1 MLDKEA
7 YTSAIAQLSQLI
19 TFGPISQ
26 LGDYEEGVGVRAGW
40 VFNTCTKWLT
50 K

>member
-1 MLDKEA
+1 MLEKEA

-26 LGDYEEGVGVRAGW
+26 LRDYGGGARGVG
-40 VFNTCTKWLT
+40 F
-50 K
+50 